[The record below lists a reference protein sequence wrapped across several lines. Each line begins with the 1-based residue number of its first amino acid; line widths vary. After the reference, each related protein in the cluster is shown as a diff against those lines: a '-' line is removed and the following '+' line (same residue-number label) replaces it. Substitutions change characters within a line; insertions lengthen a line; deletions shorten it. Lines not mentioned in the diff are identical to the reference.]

1 VNDNEKETVN
11 ESAPTTGGPPASDV
25 QESPRPHAWGAPFA
39 RLDAAWTKLEAR
51 LAAGVLIAEILAL
64 CAWISLKG
72 LSAEYQV
79 GGEGE
84 KNVSGLVF
92 RGLIGAIVLGM
103 IANRVTRPK
112 PAPGAAGYDRAV
124 LRQNVIVTMSVVVG
138 LALGRVWVNG
148 GVEYF
153 SNFLNWMQS
162 ASLLMLIGGLRGVAT
177 RLTLWLALLGASLAT
192 ANGKHINID
201 VVMRFLT
208 PKMRVPV
215 AILGWV
221 SAAVMCIAGA
231 WGFFDHISIALFH
244 VRPFTEC
251 APGSEGANKAG
262 QCPTPASEKVA
273 HVLHDMGTDW
283 FIIRRQLSLDVG
295 SFPRVVAGTKY
306 NGYLSAAQWNTWV
319 SSGDWS
325 AHFPAEQA
333 AGLLAPTDRPSEPHT
348 PAVSIPGG
356 QEVRGL
362 LIKDADLIFP
372 FGLLMIALRFLL
384 RSLLAISGH
393 VEVDPDSA
401 HKEEDEHKDGLRDD
415 EAAPHT
421 AATTAAT
428 LKEES

>member
-1 VNDNEKETVN
+1 MTAGVSSTH
-11 ESAPTTGGPPASDV
+11 TTK
-25 QESPRPHAWGAPFA
+25 RAWGTPLA
-39 RLDAAWTKLEAR
+39 RLDAKWTALEAL
-51 LAAGVLIAEILAL
+51 LASVVLLSEIFAL

-79 GGEGE
+79 ASQGE

-92 RGLIGAIVLGM
+92 RGLVGAIVLGLV
-103 IANRVTRPK
+103 ALRATAPRVAPTD
-112 PAPGAAGYDRAV
+112 PARQAAV
-124 LRQNVIVTMSVVVG
+124 VRQNVVVTIAVALG
-138 LALGRVWVNG
+138 LACGRLWANG

-153 SNFLNWMQS
+153 ENFLNWMQS

-215 AILGWV
+215 AVTGWIA
-221 SAAVMCIAGA
+221 AAVMCTAGA
-231 WGFFDHISIALFH
+231 WGFFDHIAIALFH
-244 VRPFTEC
+244 VRPFEACTDTGGAGGTG
-251 APGSEGANKAG
+251 APASKL
-262 QCPTPASEKVA
+262 CPTPAAEKVS

-283 FIIRRQLSLDVG
+283 FVIRRQLSLDLR
-295 SFPRVVAGTKY
+295 SFPRVVVGTKY
-306 NGYLSAAQWNTWV
+306 NGYLTGAEWNTWV
-319 SSGDWS
+319 SDGDWG
-325 AHFPAEQA
+325 AHFPAEQV
-333 AGLLAPTDRPSEPHT
+333 AGLLAPADRPGDFHI

-372 FGLLMIALRFLL
+372 FGLLMIALRFIL
-384 RSLLAISGH
+384 RSLLAVSGH

-401 HKEEDEHKDGLRDD
+401 HKEEDDHPDGLRGDD
-415 EAAPHT
+415 EPPHT
-421 AATTAAT
+421 VEP
-428 LKEES
+428 LEGKG